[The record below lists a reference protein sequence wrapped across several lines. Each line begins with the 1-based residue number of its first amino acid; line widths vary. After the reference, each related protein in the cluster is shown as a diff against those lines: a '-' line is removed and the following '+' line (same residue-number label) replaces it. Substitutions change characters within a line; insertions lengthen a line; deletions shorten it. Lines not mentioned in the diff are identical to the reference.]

1 MTIYNGISAS
11 SYTII
16 LHNYIMSYIG
26 GMMDSYRHRGL
37 RRQLIKQLVAKGI
50 TDESVLEAIGT
61 VPRHLF
67 LDTAFE
73 EQAYMDK
80 ALPISSHQTIS
91 QPFTVAIQTQL
102 LDVGKKDKV
111 LEIGTG
117 SGYQAAVLTHLC
129 HRIYSIE
136 RHESLYLETTAKLKQ
151 CGYESVRTLHGDGY
165 AGAPR
170 FAPFDRIIVTAGAD
184 EVPQAL
190 LDQLVIGGI
199 MVIPAGNEEVK
210 QMYKIT
216 KVDESNYEKE
226 IHGKFRF
233 VPFVKGKN

>member
-1 MTIYNGISAS
+1 
-11 SYTII
+11 
-16 LHNYIMSYIG
+16 MSYIG
-26 GMMDSYRHRGL
+26 RIMDSYRHKGL
-37 RRQLIKQLVAKGI
+37 RRQLVKQLITKGI
-50 TDESVLEAIGT
+50 TDEAVLKAIGA

-80 ALPISSHQTIS
+80 ALPISSNQTIS
-91 QPFTVAIQTQL
+91 QPFTVAFQTQL
-102 LDVGKKDKV
+102 LNVSKKDRV

-129 HRIYSIE
+129 RRIYSIE
-136 RHESLYLETTAKLKQ
+136 RHESLYLETTAMLKRS
-151 CGYESVRTLHGDGY
+151 GYESVRTLHGDGY

-170 FAPFDRIIVTAGAD
+170 FASFDRIIVTAGAE

-199 MVIPAGNEEVK
+199 MVIPAGDDEVK

-216 KVDESNYEKE
+216 KVDSEQYEKE
-226 IHGKFRF
+226 IHGQFRF
-233 VPFVKGKN
+233 VPHKKRG